1 MSENRF
7 NLAVRLLLE
16 IAALAFF
23 AVWGWRLHV
32 AVPWRILAAILA
44 PIAAAIL
51 WGTVATRRDV
61 VRSTSAP
68 ITVSG
73 AVRLSIELLVLGGAA
88 LAIYFAGYP
97 LIAGGY
103 AVIVVVQNALSW
115 DRWRRLLASDTR
127 AW

>member
-16 IAALAFF
+16 LAALAFF
-23 AVWGWRLHV
+23 AVWGWRLHA
-32 AVPWRILAAILA
+32 AVSWRILAAIVA
-44 PIAAAIL
+44 PIGAAML
-51 WGTVATRRDV
+51 WGTVATRRDL
-61 VRSTSAP
+61 VRSTTAP
-68 ITVSG
+68 IMVSG

-88 LAIYFAGYP
+88 LAIYLAGYP

-103 AVIVVVQNALSW
+103 AVIVAVQNALSW
-115 DRWRRLLASDTR
+115 DRWRRLLASDTG